1 MDEPAI
7 LPPQPVV
14 VKDERRRSIFI
25 SSQSRRSGEF
35 REREWERERER
46 DIELMPPPS
55 SHKKNTLAP
64 MDVDQSDP
72 NEPTYCICHQVCFII
87 IFLKRGLF
95 YNIYQF
101 FKFINYSFL

>member
-1 MDEPAI
+1 MRDEDQF
-7 LPPQPVV
+7 L
-14 VKDERRRSIFI
+14 FLL
-25 SSQSRRSGEF
+25 SQGGLESLESENG
-35 REREWERERER
+35 REERER

-101 FKFINYSFL
+101 FKFINYSFFMS